1 MLMYSRSQP
10 CTVSDKL
17 APARSIVG
25 SYIYPGDETHT
36 YLCMSVHTHTHT
48 HLHTDMHT
56 SMHARACRGVE
67 GWRGQLL
74 TGEVQRRRGEPT
86 VTQFTVIPPSATGP
100 QSLGCHHCSYMSIPD
115 HEAHS
120 SQGWLALQNSV
131 FQRYTSGCQ
140 EREAHASGVGT

>member
-1 MLMYSRSQP
+1 MYSRSQP

-36 YLCMSVHTHTHT
+36 YLCMSVHTH
-48 HLHTDMHT
+48 LHTDMHT

-74 TGEVQRRRGEPT
+74 AGEVQRRRGEPT
-86 VTQFTVIPPSATGP
+86 VTQFTVIHQLQGHRVSAATTALICPSRTMRPTAGR
-100 QSLGCHHCSYMSIPD
+100 
-115 HEAHS
+115 A
-120 SQGWLALQNSV
+120 GWPCRIQCFKDTHQDVKKS
-131 FQRYTSGCQ
+131 
-140 EREAHASGVGT
+140 EAHALRVGT